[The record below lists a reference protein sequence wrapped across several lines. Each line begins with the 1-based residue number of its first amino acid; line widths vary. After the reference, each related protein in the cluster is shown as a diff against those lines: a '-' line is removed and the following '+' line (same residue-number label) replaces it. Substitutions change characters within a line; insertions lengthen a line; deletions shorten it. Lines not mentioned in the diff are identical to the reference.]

1 MWTKLID
8 IYGGDDNI
16 KRAKVE
22 SLRVQFDQIKMR
34 EDENIEKYAERINV
48 SVSAVKSS
56 TRKIEDVT
64 LVRKVRITLLLI
76 YAIKVSFIQEMRCDP
91 NNKINLDALVG
102 RLTTFELD
110 NYDNYNLSSRNLE
123 SSFEAKV

>member
-1 MWTKLID
+1 
-8 IYGGDDNI
+8 
-16 KRAKVE
+16 
-22 SLRVQFDQIKMR
+22 MR

-110 NYDNYNLSSRNLE
+110 NYDNYVEIMSV
-123 SSFEAKV
+123 AHIT